1 MHPSVLALCLVALQS
16 LEPADSAP
24 NPDSSPLLASNWGN
38 QRRYVHLQTS
48 SELSNFYLEISL
60 HGHVRRSANRGSYS
74 VVLLKAETRD
84 RLAILG
90 VKSNRFLCMD
100 AEGKLYSSAVCNQEQ
115 CLFNHKLLENHR
127 DVYYSA
133 KTGMLVNL
141 EGARQVYSAGQS
153 PPQTS
158 LFLSERNTVPLE
170 RLLHREKRNRHVN
183 PSDPFNTYGYGE
195 GSDSHAVAE
204 DEADQEPEGGH
215 ISMESPVFPS
225 DEDPWNL
232 HFSHPSSPRL
242 NGIMG

>member
-153 PPQTS
+153 PRRRPCSCPRETPSHWSAFCTERRGTGTSTPRTRSTPTGTARVRTPTPWLKMRRTRNQRGATSPWRAPFSRQTTTRGTCTS
-158 LFLSERNTVPLE
+158 AIPAVP
-170 RLLHREKRNRHVN
+170 
-183 PSDPFNTYGYGE
+183 G
-195 GSDSHAVAE
+195 
-204 DEADQEPEGGH
+204 
-215 ISMESPVFPS
+215 
-225 DEDPWNL
+225 
-232 HFSHPSSPRL
+232 
-242 NGIMG
+242 